1 MIGLVAGFAMF
12 GSISYLPLF
21 LQVVHGVSPTL
32 SGVYLLPMVGGL
44 LITSITSG
52 QLISPHRPVQ
62 DLPDHRHRGAR
73 RSALL
78 LLSRLDED
86 TPTALMG
93 VYFFALGFALGLII
107 QVLVI
112 AVQNAADYADL
123 GAATSGVTFFRTIG
137 GAFGVS
143 VFGAIFSNR
152 LASELAAALR
162 GVTLPP
168 GFSAASCPGQ
178 PRAAEDAARRASGTR

>member
-1 MIGLVAGFAMF
+1 M
-12 GSISYLPLF
+12 S
-21 LQVVHGVSPTL
+21 
-32 SGVYLLPMVGGL
+32 
-44 LITSITSG
+44 
-52 QLISPHRPVQ
+52 
-62 DLPDHRHRGAR
+62 
-73 RSALL
+73 
-78 LLSRLDED
+78 
-86 TPTALMG
+86 

-123 GAATSGVTFFRTIG
+123 GAATSGVTFFRSIG

-168 GFSAASCPGQ
+168 GFNAASAQANPALLKTL
-178 PRAAEDAARRASGTR
+178 PAAAQGRR